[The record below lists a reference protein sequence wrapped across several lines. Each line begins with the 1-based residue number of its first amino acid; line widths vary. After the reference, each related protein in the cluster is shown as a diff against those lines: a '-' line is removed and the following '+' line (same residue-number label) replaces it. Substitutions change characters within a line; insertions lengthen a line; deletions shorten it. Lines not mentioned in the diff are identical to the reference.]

1 MARRRSADT
10 VERFYKLAEE
20 REVPLCE
27 LLELALDALEGR
39 GGDAGWNCLLGLRKS
54 STFFLNRWD
63 GKSHANNAESDT

>member
-1 MARRRSADT
+1 MKEYTPLPS
-10 VERFYKLAEE
+10 EISRFS
-20 REVPLCE
+20 RGTE